1 MAAVK
6 NITLTGD
13 AYVPAAYKEGPDAQ
27 LAEENSTQRG
37 GRRASRRRRMGGG
50 AAAEP
55 LPLSPGMERIVT
67 VSKADPL
74 AGYRE
79 PMGYQTP
86 TYSHANGAPLQQAFR
101 PVIPLQAQ
109 ASIPVAA
116 AAAPTPQAFQYGGA
130 PHPTREV
137 KVHLRPKHSGGPA
150 TSRKVHLKPKKTVAE
165 ATQKKLKLRHK
176 TRKITLGLVSLA
188 KRQTRAKKIKQKV
201 AEMPIGEL
209 RAQLVK
215 RGLIKEH
222 SKAPES
228 ILRQIAADAQIVSR
242 GDI

>member
-1 MAAVK
+1 MSAVK
-6 NITLTGD
+6 NITLTGE
-13 AYVPAAYKEGPDAQ
+13 AYVPTSY
-27 LAEENSTQRG
+27 TQEDLQEPQKG
-37 GRRASRRRRMGGG
+37 GSRRASRRRRMGGG
-50 AAAEP
+50 GSGADP
-55 LPLSPGMERIVT
+55 LPLSPGMERIIT

-74 AGYRE
+74 AGYRD

-130 PHPTREV
+130 TASSHPTREI
-137 KVHLRPKHSGGPA
+137 KVNLRPKHGGGPA

-165 ATQKKLKLRHK
+165 ATQKKLKTRHK